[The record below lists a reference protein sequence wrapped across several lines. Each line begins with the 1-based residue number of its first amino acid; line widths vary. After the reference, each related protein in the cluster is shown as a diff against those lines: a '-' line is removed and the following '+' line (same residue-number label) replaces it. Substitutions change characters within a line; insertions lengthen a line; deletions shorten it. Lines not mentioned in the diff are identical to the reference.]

1 MNYNVLET
9 NIYIYHNM
17 LNNDFIAKEK
27 IVEWID
33 STNYLCNEDSL
44 ISPWKQWK
52 TNDGYIFGE
61 QKTLKHGNIE
71 KNDSMESKIYFL
83 IKNSLKSAAN
93 HYKEDK
99 KIEIGGMSPIPINK
113 YYTEKEMGSHVDNY
127 NNDPNPTISALLY
140 LNDDY
145 VGGDLYFKEQY
156 INIKPKIGDIVIFPS
171 REPYF
176 HQSKIV
182 TSGTK
187 YMSAIFFNKKY
198 EKE

>member
-1 MNYNVLET
+1 
-9 NIYIYHNM
+9 M
-17 LNNDFIAKEK
+17 LFR
-27 IVEWID
+27 
-33 STNYLCNEDSL
+33 S
-44 ISPWKQWK
+44 
-52 TNDGYIFGE
+52 
-61 QKTLKHGNIE
+61 
-71 KNDSMESKIYFL
+71 
-83 IKNSLKSAAN
+83 
-93 HYKEDK
+93 
-99 KIEIGGMSPIPINK
+99 INK

-145 VGGDLYFKEQY
+145 LGGDLYFKEQY